1 MENIKSNFKY
11 VIVSLVLLVLV
22 FFAGVSFGYSNRPA
36 VDKVVAVTNKEPEV
50 LLEETDFSPFWEV
63 WNQIEDK
70 YPDAKNISNQDK
82 VWGATKG
89 LVESLGDPH
98 SNFFDPRETKSFE
111 ESINGEFSGI
121 GIEIG
126 QKDGILVVIA
136 PLENT
141 PADKAGLRSGDLILK
156 IDSVSTADMTLDEAI
171 ELIRGEV
178 GTEVKLTVLSLDS
191 EESREVSVTRQI
203 IEIPTLSYKLNEDGI
218 FVISLYNFSS
228 NATKLFNQAMYEFSK
243 SNTNKLIVDVRGNP
257 GGYLDGAVDI
267 SSWFIPKGEVV
278 AIESYGGDVEDV
290 VYRSHGYS
298 IGKDDLSM
306 VVLVDE
312 GSASASEIFAGALQE
327 YKKATLIGAKTYG
340 KGSVQQLIPVT
351 DTTSLKLTI
360 AKWLTPNRVSLSGNG
375 LDPDINISITKED
388 LENKNDTQMQ
398 KAIEYLK

>member
-1 MENIKSNFKY
+1 MEKIKTNFKY
-11 VIVSLVLLVLV
+11 VFASLVLIVV
-22 FFAGVSFGYSNRPA
+22 IFFAGVSFGYNNRPA
-36 VDKVVAVTNKEPEV
+36 VDKVVAVTNKESEV
-50 LLEETDFSPFWEV
+50 STEEADFAPFWEV
-63 WNQIEDK
+63 WNEIEEK

-82 VWGATKG
+82 IWGATKG

-98 SNFFDPRETKSFE
+98 SNFFDPKETKSFE

-126 QKDGILVVIA
+126 QKDGVLVVIA

-156 IDSVSTADMTLDEAI
+156 INSVSTADMTLDEAI
-171 ELIRGEV
+171 ELIRGDI

-191 EESREVSVTRQI
+191 EESKEVSVVRQI
-203 IEIPTLSYKLNEDGI
+203 IEIPTLSYKMNDDGI

-228 NATKLFNQAMYEFSK
+228 NATDLFDQAMYEFSK

-267 SSWFIPKGEVV
+267 SSWFIPKGQVV

-290 VYRSHGYS
+290 VYRSHGYN
-298 IGKDDLSM
+298 IGKGALNM
-306 VVLVDE
+306 VILVDE

-327 YKKATLIGAKTYG
+327 YGKATLIGNKTYG
-340 KGSVQQLIPVT
+340 KGSVQQLIPIT

-360 AKWLTPNRVSLSGNG
+360 AKWLTPNGVSLTGNG
-375 LDPDINISITKED
+375 LDPDISVPVTKED
-388 LENKNDTQMQ
+388 LEAKKDTQMQ
-398 KAIEYLK
+398 KAVEFLK

>member
-1 MENIKSNFKY
+1 MEKIKTNFKY
-11 VIVSLVLLVLV
+11 VFASLVIIVV
-22 FFAGVSFGYSNRPA
+22 IFFAGVSFGYNNRPA
-36 VDKVVAVTNKEPEV
+36 VDKVIAVTNKEAEIST
-50 LLEETDFSPFWEV
+50 EEADFAPFWEV
-63 WNQIEDK
+63 WNEIEEK

-82 VWGATKG
+82 IWGATKG

-98 SNFFDPRETKSFE
+98 SNFFDPKETKSFE

-126 QKDGILVVIA
+126 QKDGVLVVIA

-156 IDSVSTADMTLDEAI
+156 INSVSTADMTLDEAI
-171 ELIRGEV
+171 ELIRGDI
-178 GTEVKLTVLSLDS
+178 GTEVKLTVLSLGS
-191 EESREVSVTRQI
+191 EESREVSVVGQI
-203 IEIPTLSYKLNEDGI
+203 IEIPTLSYKMNDDGI

-228 NATKLFNQAMYEFSK
+228 NATDLFDQAMYEFSK

-267 SSWFIPKGEVV
+267 SSWFIPKGQVV

-290 VYRSHGYS
+290 VYRSHGYN
-298 IGKDDLSM
+298 IGKGALNM
-306 VVLVDE
+306 VILVDE

-327 YKKATLIGAKTYG
+327 YGKATLIGNKTYG
-340 KGSVQQLIPVT
+340 KGSVQQLIPIT

-360 AKWLTPNRVSLSGNG
+360 AKWLTPNGVSLTGNG
-375 LDPDINISITKED
+375 LDPDISVPVTKED
-388 LENKNDTQMQ
+388 LEAKKDTQMQ
-398 KAIEYLK
+398 KAIEFLK

>member
-1 MENIKSNFKY
+1 MQNIKSNFKY

-36 VDKVVAVTNKEPEV
+36 VEKVVAVTNKEPEV

-63 WNQIEDK
+63 WNQIEEK

-141 PADKAGLRSGDLILK
+141 PADKAGIRSGDLILK
-156 IDSVSTADMTLDEAI
+156 INSVSTADMTLDEAI

-228 NATKLFNQAMYEFSK
+228 NATKLFSQAMYEFSK

-267 SSWFIPKGEVV
+267 SSWFLPKGEVV

-298 IGKDDLSM
+298 IGKGELDM

-327 YKKATLIGAKTYG
+327 YKKATLIGTKTYG